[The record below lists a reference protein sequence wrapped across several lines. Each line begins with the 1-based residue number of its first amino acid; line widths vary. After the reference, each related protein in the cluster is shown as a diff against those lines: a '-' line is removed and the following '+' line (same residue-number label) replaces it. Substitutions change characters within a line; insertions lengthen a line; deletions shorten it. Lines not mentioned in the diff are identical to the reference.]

1 MSRYNPYEP
10 KKDRKRRIQSN
21 ISICVII
28 GLFIFGIVLLMLPND
43 YGEKYYFESTTTD
56 MHDFSETLDET
67 NEFFDMYTA
76 MLDPT
81 NEFEMDGGF
90 SDSFPTVAKMLNME
104 ASVYNEDK
112 PYIYYGGKYMAVSQ
126 CFYSTN
132 ENQKTL
138 DIALFGFDAKYENS
152 TASISID
159 EITQFSLIYNTSSGT
174 INYMKYDESKY
185 NMQIVSFTVSL
196 GGDLMKNAGY
206 VLTLEP
212 TKNLSEVDKKLI
224 ANTIV
229 DVTNNSVQNP
239 TVDETD
245 EQTVITLTQ
254 SSSQLAD
261 KTARYKF
268 DMAGDTLKYLKSY
281 VITADFQ
288 SGTLSDDI
296 QYNFTIS

>member
-28 GLFIFGIVLLMLPND
+28 GLFIFGIVLLMLPED
-43 YGEKYYFESTTTD
+43 YGGKYYFESTTTD
-56 MHDFSETLDET
+56 MHDFSETLSET
-67 NEFFDMYTA
+67 NEFYDMYTA
-76 MLDPT
+76 MLEPT

-90 SDSFPTVAKMLNME
+90 SDSFPTVAKMLNMDT
-104 ASVYNEDK
+104 SVYDENK

-132 ENQKTL
+132 EHQKTL
-138 DIALFGFDAKYENS
+138 DVALFGFDAQYENN

-159 EITQFSLIYNTSSGT
+159 EITRFSLIYNTSSGT
-174 INYMKYDESKY
+174 INYMKYSPSEY

-196 GGDLMKNAGY
+196 GGDMMKNVGY
-206 VLTLEP
+206 ELTLEP
-212 TKNLSEVDKKLI
+212 TKKMSETDKKLI

-229 DVTNNSVQNP
+229 DVTNNSVHKP
-239 TVDETD
+239 TVEETD

-254 SSSQLAD
+254 SSNQFAD
-261 KTARYKF
+261 RTARYKF
-268 DMAGDTLKYLKSY
+268 DMAGDTPELLKSY

-288 SGTLSDDI
+288 SGTRSDDI
-296 QYNFTIS
+296 QYSFTIS